1 MSMILPDTSPPPADL
16 DALKRQARGAAG
28 RLRNQLHEAGKD
40 TAPLALVAAGLGF
53 TGLRPPL
60 IVSGFYPYRSEIST
74 LPLLERLAAE
84 GWQTALPIVLGPG
97 MPLQFR
103 AWKPGDAMGK
113 GEWDIPIPLE
123 TAPEVLP
130 DVLFVPLLAFDRAG
144 YRLGYGGGFYDRT
157 LAKLRAIKPVTAI
170 GTAYAGQQVEDV
182 PRGEYDAPLDWILTE
197 EGPFK
202 CV

>member
-1 MSMILPDTSPPPADL
+1 MPDTTQPAADL
-16 DALKRQARGAAG
+16 DALKRQARSAAG
-28 RLRNQLHEAGKD
+28 KLRNQLHESAKE
-40 TAPLALVAAGLGF
+40 TAPLALAATGLGF
-53 TGLRPPL
+53 TGLTPPL
-60 IVSGFYPYRSEIST
+60 IVSAFYPFRSEIST
-74 LPLLERLAAE
+74 LPLMERLASE
-84 GWQTALPIVLGPG
+84 GWRTALPIVLGPG
-97 MPLQFR
+97 VPLQFR
-103 AWKPGDAMGK
+103 AWAPGDAMGK

-130 DVLFVPLLAFDRAG
+130 DVLFVPLLSFDRQG

-170 GTAYAGQQVEDV
+170 GTAYAGQEVEFV

-197 EGPFK
+197 EGPIQ